1 MKRRQRRRPPW
12 AFGFISFSPIN
23 NAATSLP
30 VDPSRRTR
38 LSAPLPLFV
47 GDDKLWQT
55 LTRVIDHINDAVVSA
70 WPCQQGLVGASLPPS
85 TVILLVEPALT
96 VAKVLTFPDLAGLER
111 VAAQNLDKQQV
122 VVRAILVRLPA
133 LDVRG
138 PVEAA
143 RVVIS
148 ESARVLPRERVR

>member
-1 MKRRQRRRPPW
+1 MHTEEE
-12 AFGFISFSPIN
+12 
-23 NAATSLP
+23 AAP
-30 VDPSRRTR
+30 HGRER

-47 GDDKLWQT
+47 SDNKLWQT

-70 WPCQQGLVGASLPPS
+70 WPCRQGPVGASLH
-85 TVILLVEPALT
+85 TVIRLAELALT
-96 VAKVLTFPDLAGLER
+96 VAKVLAFPDLAGLER

-138 PVEAA
+138 PVDQA
-143 RVVIS
+143 RVVVS
-148 ESARVLPRERVR
+148 ERARALR